1 MKNHSKKYGLTLI
14 ELLIIIMIVAIIA
27 AIVTP
32 NFVTRHPR
40 TPVSRVKADFRTFAT
55 VIEAYHVDNESFPDP
70 TIENSLPILLTTPI
84 AYLSYI
90 DFADPFSSE
99 NESSHYRYYKLN
111 EDHYLFQG
119 RGPDGDLEFA
129 DPMLL
134 NAEFEGEELLKFIYA
149 KYEYDSSNGTA
160 SSGDIFRSRYVRP

>member
-1 MKNHSKKYGLTLI
+1 MLKHSKINGLTLI
-14 ELLIIIMIVAIIA
+14 ELLIIIMIVVILA

-32 NFVTRHPR
+32 NFVTRHSR
-40 TPVSRVKADFRTFAT
+40 APVSLVKADLRTFAT
-55 VIEAYHVDNESFPDP
+55 AIESYHVDNESFPDP

-90 DFADPFSSE
+90 DFVDPYSSG
-99 NESSHYRYYKLN
+99 NESPNYRYYLLN
-111 EDHYLFQG
+111 ADHYLFQG

-134 NAEFEGEELLKFIYA
+134 NVDFEGEELLKFIYS
-149 KYEYDSSNGTA
+149 KFEYDSSNGTA
-160 SSGDIFRSRYVRP
+160 SSGDIFRSRYMH